1 MLNTQGRYA
10 SNQGSI
16 LEKTVQNIF
25 ESKKF
30 ELIKYS
36 AWKKDPSL
44 FGKELLLKNIEY
56 TSIYN
61 HIGRTEFLLLSE
73 RYDAKIRIECKWQQ
87 SSGSVDE
94 KLPYLYLNAV
104 YSMPE
109 NDIIIVI
116 DGNGWK
122 KGAVEWLKSAVE
134 NKLFTPPDFKKNI
147 RVFSLMEFITWANLT
162 FR

>member
-10 SNQGSI
+10 SSQGFI
-16 LEKTVQNIF
+16 LEKTFQGIF
-25 ESKKF
+25 ESKNF
-30 ELIKYS
+30 ELVKYS
-36 AWKKDPSL
+36 SWLKNPDL
-44 FGKELLLKNIEY
+44 YGNELLLKNVGY
-56 TSIYN
+56 TSIYK

-73 RYDAKIRIECKWQQ
+73 KYKAKIRIECKWQQ

-109 NDIIIVI
+109 DDIIIVI

-147 RVFSLMEFITWANLT
+147 IVYSLADFMIRVNLT

>member
-10 SNQGSI
+10 TNQGSI
-16 LEKTVQNIF
+16 LEKTIQGIF
-25 ESKKF
+25 ESKNF

-36 AWKKDPSL
+36 AWVKNPSL
-44 FGKELLLKNIEY
+44 YGTELLLKNIEY

-61 HIGRTEFLLLSE
+61 HTARTEFLLLS
-73 RYDAKIRIECKWQQ
+73 RKYDVKIRIECKWQQ

-122 KGAVEWLKSAVE
+122 KGAVEWLKSAVD
-134 NKLFTPPDFKKNI
+134 NRLYTPADFNKNI
-147 RVFSLMEFITWANLT
+147 KVYSISEFITWANIS